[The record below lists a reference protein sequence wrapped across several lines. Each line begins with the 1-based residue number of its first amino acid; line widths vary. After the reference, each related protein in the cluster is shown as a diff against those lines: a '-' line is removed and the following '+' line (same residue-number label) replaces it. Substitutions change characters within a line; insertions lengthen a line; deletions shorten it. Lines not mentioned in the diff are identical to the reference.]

1 VPTKHSG
8 EIKIVLLTREEFYK
22 RIGQVLRRERE
33 ERGLSRAE
41 LAQRLNQIPSDPER
55 HLRRVAALSVIAGH
69 IRRQKGLSRKQ
80 VAERANLPVEFV
92 RDMEAGKIWDPETY
106 SIYCL
111 AYGLRTTY
119 PTFEKRV
126 DALSRTE
133 LDENDR
139 PVRRKK
145 KHTSLP
151 QPHPPLLLE
160 PGSTEDEKP

>member
-1 VPTKHSG
+1 M
-8 EIKIVLLTREEFYK
+8 VLLTREEFYK
-22 RIGQVLRRERE
+22 RLGQALRNAREM
-33 ERGLSRAE
+33 RGLSRAQ
-41 LAQRLNQIPSDPER
+41 LAEQLKQIPIDPER
-55 HLRRVAALSVIAGH
+55 HLRQVAALSVIAGH

-80 VAERANLPVEFV
+80 VAERAKLPVEFV
-92 RDMEAGKIWDPETY
+92 RDMEAGKIWNPETY

-133 LDENDR
+133 LDESDR

-145 KHTSLP
+145 KHSPLP
-151 QPHPPLLLE
+151 QSHPPLLLE
-160 PGSTEDEKP
+160 PDSTEEEKP

>member
-1 VPTKHSG
+1 VA
-8 EIKIVLLTREEFYK
+8 LLTREEFYK
-22 RIGQVLRRERE
+22 RLGQALRNAREK
-33 ERGLSRAE
+33 RGLSRTQ
-41 LAQRLNQIPSDPER
+41 LAKQLKQIPIDPER
-55 HLRRVAALSVIAGH
+55 HLRRVAGH

-92 RDMEAGKIWDPETY
+92 HDMEAGKIWNPETY

-111 AYGLRTTY
+111 AYGLRTAY
-119 PTFEKRV
+119 STFEKRV

-133 LDENDR
+133 LDKSDR

>member
-1 VPTKHSG
+1 MA
-8 EIKIVLLTREEFYK
+8 LLTREEFY
-22 RIGQVLRRERE
+22 RRLGQALRNAREKS
-33 ERGLSRAE
+33 GLSRAQ
-41 LAQRLNQIPSDPER
+41 LAEQLKQNPIDPEWQ
-55 HLRRVAALSVIAGH
+55 LRQVAALSVTAGQ

-80 VAERANLPVEFV
+80 VAERANLSVEFV
-92 RDMEAGKIWDPETY
+92 RDMEAGQIWNPETY

-111 AYGLRTTY
+111 AYGLRITY

-133 LDENDR
+133 LDEHDR

-151 QPHPPLLLE
+151 QPHPPLLSE
-160 PGSTEDEKP
+160 PGSTEEEKP

>member
-1 VPTKHSG
+1 M
-8 EIKIVLLTREEFYK
+8 VLLTREEFYK
-22 RIGQVLRRERE
+22 QLGQALRNAREK
-33 ERGLSRAE
+33 RGLSRAQ
-41 LAQRLNQIPSDPER
+41 LAEQLKQIPIDPER
-55 HLRRVAALSVIAGH
+55 HLRQVAALSVIAGQ

-92 RDMEAGKIWDPETY
+92 RDMEAGKIWNPETY

-111 AYGLRTTY
+111 AYGLRTAY
-119 PTFEKRV
+119 SAFEKKV

-133 LDENDR
+133 LDESDR

-151 QPHPPLLLE
+151 QSHPPLLIE
-160 PGSTEDEKP
+160 PDSTEEEKP